1 MFQAFSTTP
10 GHVLVF
16 RLLSVSGT
24 VHVKVRDGID
34 TVYSPIILDAQI
46 NNGASTVRNYVGMV
60 MTTKERMTVEIQ
72 NIGYY
77 EPCGSYGTCH
87 TYKVDVKFELLSIIP
102 GKLAL

>member
-24 VHVKVRDGID
+24 VHVRVRDGID

-46 NNGASTVRNYVGMV
+46 NNGANTVRNYVGMV

-72 NIGYY
+72 NIGYSH
-77 EPCGSYGTCH
+77 PCSWTTCH